1 METLAMMA
9 AMAVASALVVAPV
22 VAVIA
27 YPDVGRTVVGA
38 VAILLAFQ
46 LLGRAGTWRW
56 AVWDQRDRAT
66 ARTGRPYGASGRVV
80 TQAALLFTT
89 QAVLFGAVV
98 MNSPVALAIAVLGFV
113 LSTLLGVAIDVLDA
127 RSRPPS
133 RRPRLA

>member
-1 METLAMMA
+1 M
-9 AMAVASALVVAPV
+9 
-22 VAVIA
+22 
-27 YPDVGRTVVGA
+27 
-38 VAILLAFQ
+38 
-46 LLGRAGTWRW
+46 
-56 AVWDQRDRAT
+56 
-66 ARTGRPYGASGRVV
+66 